1 MRQMEREEAPLAGL
15 RILVAEDNVFAAMDV
30 ERVLEDCG
38 CETVGPAAT
47 VGEALRL
54 ARNERLDGALLDV
67 NLREEVV
74 FPVAEE
80 LVRRGVRLIFITGY
94 QNAYTFPRH
103 FEGCAR
109 LLKPYPEHQLKRLMV
124 ATFDRV

>member
-1 MRQMEREEAPLAGL
+1 MERKEVPLAGL

-47 VGEALRL
+47 VGQALRL

-67 NLREEVV
+67 NLRDEVV
-74 FPVAEE
+74 LPVADE
-80 LVRRGVRLIFITGY
+80 LVRRRVRVIFITGY
-94 QNAYTFPRH
+94 QNGYPFPRH
-103 FEGCAR
+103 FDGFAR
-109 LLKPYPEHQLKRLMV
+109 LLKPYPEHQLKRLMTT
-124 ATFDRV
+124 TFGRA